1 MSNLKKFV
9 FGLALVAVLF
19 GVSFTS
25 VSAQT
30 AAELNAQIQL
40 LLSQIAALQGGAPA
54 TGGYTFSTDLTIG
67 STGADVTALQNIL
80 ISSGNLVMPAGTAK
94 GYFGNLTKTAVM
106 AWQTA
111 HGVNPTGYVGP
122 MTRAALNSM
131 GGTMTPPVTGGATC
145 PAGFNC
151 TPTTPVSTT
160 CPAGFTCTP
169 VGGGTPTVGTGLSG
183 STGVVE
189 DYTLMSSITN
199 QDVGEDEED
208 VEVIGLVVEADSNSD
223 LELTAVRVV
232 FNESTNTT
240 SDFEDYASEV
250 SVWLDGEEL
259 ARIDGSEFT
268 DENNWTKTIALDDG
282 AIIKAGET
290 GDLTVAVS
298 AVSNLDSS
306 DDDPDSWTA
315 DITSLRYV
323 DGRGDSTSED
333 PGTATRTFNFKSFA
347 SASDVELKITEDDDA
362 INDFHIIEIDRKSV
376 V

>member
-122 MTRAALNSM
+122 MTRAALN
-131 GGTMTPPVTGGATC
+131 
-145 PAGFNC
+145 
-151 TPTTPVSTT
+151 
-160 CPAGFTCTP
+160 
-169 VGGGTPTVGTGLSG
+169 
-183 STGVVE
+183 
-189 DYTLMSSITN
+189 
-199 QDVGEDEED
+199 
-208 VEVIGLVVEADSNSD
+208 
-223 LELTAVRVV
+223 R
-232 FNESTNTT
+232 
-240 SDFEDYASEV
+240 
-250 SVWLDGEEL
+250 
-259 ARIDGSEFT
+259 
-268 DENNWTKTIALDDG
+268 
-282 AIIKAGET
+282 
-290 GDLTVAVS
+290 
-298 AVSNLDSS
+298 
-306 DDDPDSWTA
+306 
-315 DITSLRYV
+315 
-323 DGRGDSTSED
+323 
-333 PGTATRTFNFKSFA
+333 
-347 SASDVELKITEDDDA
+347 
-362 INDFHIIEIDRKSV
+362 
-376 V
+376 